1 MNKDNII
8 GFLVELNE
16 MLENEKYRLPD
27 DIYEESTKTIK
38 RNVIMDWKNV
48 EFQRI

>member
-16 MLENEKYRLPD
+16 MLENEKYLLPESIYD
-27 DIYEESTKTIK
+27 DNLKCIK
-38 RNVIMDWKNV
+38 RNIIM
-48 EFQRI
+48 E